1 MPQYF
6 IRPFWLAV
14 AVLFILLTGCASA
27 PGSADTTS
35 DSYRSTQPEHDPG
48 EGASA
53 SGND

>member
-27 PGSADTTS
+27 PGSAGGTS
-35 DSYRSTQPEHDPG
+35 DSSRSSQPEHDTG
-48 EGASA
+48 EGASG